1 MRITNL
7 LQWLHIY
14 LSVSIFFLVVK
25 LFSWLHPSI
34 HAPRHMRTHRRTRIR
49 IHTARHQHAAT
60 RYSGAQTSRTHA
72 LSSYLPSSIAHVRS
86 AGKGRFK
93 KKNLDAESR
102 DSAEL
107 HPRVPQDDIAA
118 PCPRSQFTAAVRA
131 ELHRLNA
138 ALVSTERGRQLR
150 PRRLHFPHSD
160 GLITGC
166 CR

>member
-34 HAPRHMRTHRRTRIR
+34 HPP
-49 IHTARHQHAAT
+49 
-60 RYSGAQTSRTHA
+60 THA
-72 LSSYLPSSIAHVRS
+72 HTPTHTHQNPHRAASTRGYSLLGSTDKPHARLGTSYLPSSISHVRS
-86 AGKGRFK
+86 ARQGRSK

-107 HPRVPQDDIAA
+107 HPRVPQDDITP
-118 PCPRSQFTAAVRA
+118 PCPRSQFTAAVGT
-131 ELHRLNA
+131 ELDGLNA

-160 GLITGC
+160 RLITRC